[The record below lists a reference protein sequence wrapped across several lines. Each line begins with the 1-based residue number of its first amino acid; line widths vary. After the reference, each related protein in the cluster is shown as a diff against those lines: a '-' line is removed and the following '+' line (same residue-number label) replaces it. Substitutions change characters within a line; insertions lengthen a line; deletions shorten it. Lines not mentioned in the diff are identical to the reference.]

1 MAQPRLP
8 MRKIRDVLRL
18 SAAGL
23 SKRQIAASLG
33 IGPTATGSCLRRAR
47 EAGLGWPLPED
58 LDDDALE
65 CRLYPAPAATTKDW
79 RSLPDWPAVHRELRR
94 KGVTLQLVWEEYRAA
109 HPDGYGRSRFC
120 ELYRTWEGLISP
132 TMRQAHTAGEKLFV
146 DYAGTTIDIV
156 DPATGE
162 VRPCQLFVAALG
174 ASSLTYA
181 EATFTQTLPDWIG
194 SHTRAFAFF
203 GGAPAM
209 VVSDNL
215 KSGITKACFYEPAVN
230 RAYAEMAAH
239 YDTAIVPARP
249 MKPRDKAKV
258 EVAVQVA
265 TRWII
270 AKLRNVRFFSLAELN
285 EGIRNCVTALN
296 DRISRHLGASRR
308 ALFDAVE
315 ASALKP
321 LPTEPYVYAEWKQC
335 KVGLDYHV
343 DVDKHY
349 YSVPHRLLRETLWA
363 RITARAIELFHRG
376 TRVAVHV
383 RSSSNRRHTTVREHM
398 PASHL
403 RYADW
408 TPERIQRQAAEIGP
422 KTAALVELIL
432 REKTHP
438 EQGFRATIGI
448 IRHAKSFGPERLEA
462 ACDRALEIGA
472 RSYTSVTSILKNNLD
487 RRRPAQPSTGATDG
501 PAIVRANIRGPGY
514 FH

>member
-1 MAQPRLP
+1 MAQSRLS

-33 IGPTATGSCLRRAR
+33 IGPTAAGACLRRAR
-47 EAGLGWPLPED
+47 EAGVGWPLPDE
-58 LDDDALE
+58 LDDNALE
-65 CRLYPAPAATTKDW
+65 NRLYPPAVAPVKDW

-94 KGVTLQLVWEEYRAA
+94 KGVTLQLVWEEYRAV
-109 HPDGYGRSRFC
+109 HPQGYGRSRFC
-120 ELYRTWEGLISP
+120 ELYRAWEGRLSP
-132 TMRQAHTAGEKLFV
+132 TMRQAHVAGEKVFV
-146 DYAGTTIDIV
+146 DYAGTTIDIF
-156 DPATGE
+156 DAATGE
-162 VRPCQLFVAALG
+162 VHACQVFVAALG

-203 GGAPAM
+203 GGVPGM

-230 RAYAEMAAH
+230 RAYAEMAKH

-249 MKPRDKAKV
+249 MRPRDKAKV

-270 AKLRNVRFFSLAELN
+270 AKLRNAKFFSLTELN
-285 EGIRNCVTALN
+285 DAIRDCVTALN
-296 DRISRHLGASRR
+296 NRVSRHLGASRR
-308 ALFDAVE
+308 ALFEAVE
-315 ASALKP
+315 ASTLKR

-343 DVDKHY
+343 EIEKHY
-349 YSVPHRLLRETLWA
+349 YSVPHALLRETLWA

-376 TRVAVHV
+376 NRVAVHV
-383 RSSSNRRHTTVREHM
+383 RSSSNRKHSTVREHM
-398 PASHL
+398 PSSHQ

-422 KTAALVELIL
+422 KTSVLVELIL
-432 REKTHP
+432 REKAHP

-448 IRHAKSFGPERLEA
+448 IRHARSFGNARLEA
-462 ACDRALEIGA
+462 ACNRALEIGA

-487 RRRPAQPSTGATDG
+487 HVRPASATDG
-501 PAIVRANIRGPGY
+501 PAIVHANIRGPGY